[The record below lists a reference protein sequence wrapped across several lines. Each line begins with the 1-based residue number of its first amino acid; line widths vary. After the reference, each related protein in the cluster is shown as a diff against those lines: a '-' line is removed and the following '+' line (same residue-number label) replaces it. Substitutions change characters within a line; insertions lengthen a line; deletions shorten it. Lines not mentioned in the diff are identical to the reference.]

1 MTGDQQKLKIE
12 RKARRHQRVRAKIK
26 GTADRPRLSV
36 FRSNAHLYVQLI
48 DDVQGVTVAAV
59 TDAQKKAAAKQA
71 KQTKVQSARVL
82 GARLAELAKK
92 KGISKAVFDAGGN
105 KFHGRTQQV
114 AEGAREAGLQL

>member
-12 RKARRHQRVRAKIK
+12 RKDRRHQRVRSKIK

-36 FRSNAHLYVQLI
+36 FRSSAHLYVQLI
-48 DDVQGVTVAAV
+48 DDVQGATVAAV
-59 TDAQKKAAAKQA
+59 TDAQKKAAAKQ
-71 KQTKVQSARVL
+71 TKVQRARVL